1 MISRLFKEGKAED
14 IFVQH
19 SNGKYGLRIFDIY
32 EPIANSIFQSYFL
45 WRNSHLGWAA
55 TIIGKV
61 SFDNF
66 VVVENGGFVY
76 EGREVAVNSWLDY
89 GIRNSLFVDYTGLPL
104 GTSFAAFSDSF
115 EVFSQMGGPQE
126 GGLLLPWNRF
136 PDGGYRISNCT
147 FVNFKNACFRGC
159 AHCGR
164 GGSPS
169 FGDGGFETRFN
180 GMRFVNSSQRALF
193 RHPNEAVFYDLDGS
207 LTGTGIVE
215 DYTRGG
221 SVRGSS
227 FVGTSVLNPSKGCY
241 RSSLSTFGTGGSVC
255 SGFLFKRF
263 WFNLM
268 KPISWNGKAV
278 CVRPS
283 WANYTRLCQD
293 LLSTTCNCFPFL
305 PKSDKENVFLV
316 AEGLRYNL
324 HTN

>member
-1 MISRLFKEGKAED
+1 M
-14 IFVQH
+14 QH

-32 EPIANSIFQSYFL
+32 EPIAKSVFQNYFL

-55 TIIGKV
+55 TIIGQV

-76 EGREVAVNSWLDY
+76 EGREVAVNSWIDY
-89 GIRNSLFVDYTGLPL
+89 GISNSLFVDYTGLPL
-104 GTSFAAFSDSF
+104 GTSFAAFSDAF
-115 EVFSQMGGPQE
+115 DVFSQMGGPQE
-126 GGLLLPWNRF
+126 GGLLLPWNRN

-147 FVNFKNACFRGC
+147 FVNFKNPCFRGC

-169 FGDGGFETRFN
+169 FADGGFETRFE
-180 GMRFVNSSQRALF
+180 GMRFVNSSQRAWF

-207 LTGTGIVE
+207 FTGTGIVE

-227 FVGTSVLNPSKGCY
+227 FVGTSVLTPSKGCY

-255 SGFLFKRF
+255 LGYLFKRF
-263 WFNLM
+263 WFKIMDPTL
-268 KPISWNGKAV
+268 WNGKAV

-283 WANYTRLCQD
+283 WANFTRMCQD
-293 LLSTTCNCFPFL
+293 LSSTCNCFPYL
-305 PKSDKENVFLV
+305 PKGNKENVFLV

-324 HTN
+324 QVLLLELIMYCHSFSVHD